1 MVLKKEGKG
10 RTNSPPLPPNVETG
24 VRSCVSKL
32 RILSQAILLTSFR
45 NFGDC
50 SSSDQEYNLIYL
62 LYVIYYAWYPLC
74 YMICFIDCIVYILT
88 TFLELLYTISSS
100 LFLVLLVYIYIYIFC
115 VISSFVR
122 FGLPLGVLV
131 WELHG
136 NCTGGGM
143 NLCLSVLELLQFSY
157 VCVMT
162 LIMV

>member
-1 MVLKKEGKG
+1 MVSVVLYDLFH
-10 RTNSPPLPPNVETG
+10 RLHCIYTYNIFRV
-24 VRSCVSKL
+24 
-32 RILSQAILLTSFR
+32 AIY
-45 NFGDC
+45 NFKF
-50 SSSDQEYNLIYL
+50 SVFWNY
-62 LYVIYYAWYPLC
+62 W
-74 YMICFIDCIVYILT
+74 
-88 TFLELLYTISSS
+88 
-100 LFLVLLVYIYIYIFC
+100 YIYIYIFC

-136 NCTGGGM
+136 NCSDGGM

>member
-1 MVLKKEGKG
+1 MVSVVLYDLFHRLHCIYTYNIFRVAIYNFKFSVFGI
-10 RTNSPPLPPNVETG
+10 TG
-24 VRSCVSKL
+24 
-32 RILSQAILLTSFR
+32 
-45 NFGDC
+45 
-50 SSSDQEYNLIYL
+50 
-62 LYVIYYAWYPLC
+62 
-74 YMICFIDCIVYILT
+74 
-88 TFLELLYTISSS
+88 
-100 LFLVLLVYIYIYIFC
+100 IYIYIFC